1 MKTYKI
7 HLIRHALTS
16 ENTEGKYIGQ
26 TDVPAS
32 EDGLKQIKN
41 LMGEN
46 EGYPY
51 AEVVISS
58 PLKRCLQ
65 TAKLIYPDKEPV
77 IMNDLTEYDFGDF
90 EGCTAEELK
99 DLDTFK
105 TWLAGTEPDT
115 PVPFGESQS
124 QFNKRIC
131 ECFVRIVEGIMKAG
145 TESTAIITHGGIIMS
160 LMSKFA
166 IPEAQANEWLT
177 PNGCGYTLRLDPTVW
192 RMGQKLEAFAECP
205 PIPQQ
210 IDAERDMWDTFSF
223 DPDNDDYDISELIN
237 DYTDYESLN

>member
-7 HLIRHALTS
+7 HLIRHALTA

-32 EDGLKQIKN
+32 EAGLKQIKN
-41 LMGEN
+41 LVGEN

-77 IMNDLTEYDFGDF
+77 IMDDLTEYDFGDF

-145 TESTAIITHGGIIMS
+145 TESTAIITHGGIIRS

-237 DYTDYESLN
+237 DYTDYENLN

>member
-7 HLIRHALTS
+7 HLIRHALTA

-32 EDGLKQIKN
+32 EDGLKQINN
-41 LMGEN
+41 LMCEN

-65 TAKLIYPDKEPV
+65 TAKLIYPEKEPV

-210 IDAERDMWDTFSF
+210 VDAERDMWDTFSF

-237 DYTDYESLN
+237 DYTDYENLN

>member
-7 HLIRHALTS
+7 HLIRHALCDES
-16 ENTEGKYIGQ
+16 AEGKYIGQ

-32 EDGLKQIKN
+32 EEGLMQIKN
-41 LMGEN
+41 LMAEN

-51 AEVVISS
+51 ADVVLSS
-58 PLKRCLQ
+58 PLKRCTQ

-77 IMNDLTEYDFGDF
+77 IIDGLTEYDFGDF
-90 EGCTAEELK
+90 EGCTADELK

-105 TWLAGTEPDT
+105 NWLAGTEPDT
-115 PVPFGESQS
+115 PVPFGESQRD
-124 QFNKRIC
+124 FNKRIC
-131 ECFVRIVEGIMKAG
+131 ESFIRIIDGIIKSG
-145 TESTAIITHGGIIMS
+145 TESTAVITHGGIIMS

-166 IPEAQANEWLT
+166 LPEAPANEWLT
-177 PNGCGYTLRLDPTVW
+177 PNGCGYTLRIDPTVW
-192 RMGQKLEAFAECP
+192 HMGQKLEAFAECP

-210 IDAERDMWDTFSF
+210 VDAERDMWDTFDF

-237 DYTDYESLN
+237 DYTDYEHNN